1 MRVLYLTRCANKY
14 SAYSDLDCKENLF
27 TDGKFSFL
35 QEKRHEAFKLLKAK
49 KSKEGGALW
58 RISKDKF
65 WEGLH
70 MHVMPKAVKERIF
83 ERTIVLHPIMG
94 MLSPEDKVCK
104 WDVSCQYKS
113 MAFWKEDI
121 KRYILNDDFIVF
133 NFLPSSF
140 DRLLPKET
148 KVVNFKYMIKDK
160 PMKDSSLVKAYTM
173 RYIVEKDI
181 KSIEEL
187 KKINFL
193 DFVVSDIQE
202 EDNAIAVYM
211 HSEGKYSVK
220 KAGII

>member
-113 MAFWKEDI
+113 MGFWKEDI

-193 DFVVSDIQE
+193 DFVVSDMQE
-202 EDNAIAVYM
+202 EDNVIVVYM

>member
-94 MLSPEDKVCK
+94 MLSPADKVCK
-104 WDVSCQYKS
+104 WDISCQYKY

-193 DFVVSDIQE
+193 DFVVSDMQE
-202 EDNAIAVYM
+202 EDNVIAVYM

>member
-14 SAYSDLDCKENLF
+14 SAYSDLDCKENLL

-113 MAFWKEDI
+113 IAFWKEDI
-121 KRYILNDDFIVF
+121 KSYILNDDFIVF

-140 DRLLPKET
+140 DRLLPKEA

-193 DFVVSDIQE
+193 DFVVSDMQE

-220 KAGII
+220 KSGII

>member
-1 MRVLYLTRCANKY
+1 MRVLYLTRCANKF
-14 SAYSDLDCKENLF
+14 SAYEEFDCTEEFFK
-27 TDGKFSFL
+27 DGKFSFL
-35 QEKRHEAFKLLKAK
+35 EKKRKEVFKLLKAK
-49 KSKEGGALW
+49 KPKKGASLW
-58 RISKDKF
+58 RIYKDKF

-104 WDVSCQYKS
+104 WEISCQPKFMS
-113 MAFWKEDI
+113 PWKEELS
-121 KRYILNDDFIVF
+121 KYLSNDDFLVF

-140 DRLLPKET
+140 EKLIPKNI
-148 KVVNFKYMIKDK
+148 KIVNFKYSIKDK
-160 PMKDSSLVKAYTM
+160 PLRDSSLVKAYTM

-181 KSIEEL
+181 TSIEDF

-193 DFVVSDIQE
+193 DFTVEGIKE
-202 EDNAIAVYM
+202 ETQSITVYM
-211 HSEGKYSVK
+211 TSEGKYSIK